1 MNDIRTE
8 QTKDLLNNLDHFLI
22 NLQINT
28 DDLYDGYK
36 LSEIIYKL
44 KRARKEF
51 DASLFFVLVVGPTKS
66 GKSTLVNL
74 LARNYVSP
82 THFLECTIRPSLIT
96 KHDDTGIDQYFE
108 YEHEHK
114 EEIFEKVID
123 YLRGMID
130 ENDIKRLVRKDVY
143 SLNNTNIDTLIKS
156 EYEGTD
162 DPLITVLKVEGG
174 ELVNGEIALI
184 DMPGLDGNKANL
196 ENNPIYNLISK
207 RADFI
212 IFVQSSNAAIS
223 NSSEKF
229 TRGIIDKSNRPPVW
243 LIQNIFE
250 ANWWKTEE
258 EKNAQIKEQIKVAKE
273 YLSSFDLK
281 DIKHSAIN
289 LGKVNDVTF
298 ASSGQYDEHID
309 NLNREVEAFKE
320 FEAQLLQLLTQEK
333 VIIQEKNSVRNANGK
348 ITECITELNTL
359 KDNLNVIVT
368 RINSN
373 IQLLEGFKNK
383 IDTIEYSKQSFISA
397 VSDKITEMEK
407 NWLTS
412 IRNFAEDYRNTNNST
427 KTGIQLKFAL
437 NELSAKCADAGGE
450 YFDVTG
456 ELGAVLRKQAANQT
470 AIEAIV
476 TESINKEL
484 QRLGT
489 AEINNDKEWNI
500 SDMPVM
506 NTSKFDID
514 TGGIKNHSTVGK
526 MVSWMDEEWGQKTY
540 TGTAVINYIHLNE
553 RIFQQYVSDKSNGR
567 VRVFKDKLELKYI
580 SYSNDKKRHLKEQI
594 DNRLNSYRAA
604 NQTLLQQADHTKAM
618 LDTILSGLTVI
629 RQKSVNSM
637 SSMNLK

>member
-8 QTKDLLNNLDHFLI
+8 QTKDLLSNLDNFLKD
-22 NLQINT
+22 LQINT
-28 DDLYDGYK
+28 DDFYDGYK

-44 KRARKEF
+44 NRARKEF

-96 KHDDTGIDQYFE
+96 KHPDTGIDQYFE
-108 YEHEHK
+108 YEHERK

-123 YLRGMID
+123 FLRGMID

-162 DPLITVLKVEGG
+162 DPLITVLKVAGG

-258 EKNAQIKEQIKVAKE
+258 EKNVQIKEQIKVAKE

-289 LGKVNDVTF
+289 LGKVNDATF
-298 ASSGQYDEHID
+298 AAAGQYDQHID
-309 NLNREVEAFKE
+309 NLNREVEAFNE
-320 FEAQLLQLLTQEK
+320 FETQLLQLLTQEK

-348 ITECITELNTL
+348 ITECINELNTL
-359 KDNLNVIVT
+359 KNNLEAIVT

-373 IQLLEGFKNK
+373 VHLLESFKNK

-412 IRNFAEDYRNTNNST
+412 IRNFAEDYRNINNST
-427 KTGIQLKFAL
+427 KTGMQLRFVL

-484 QRLGT
+484 QHLGLT
-489 AEINNDKEWNI
+489 EINNDKEWNI
-500 SDMPVM
+500 SDMPVI
-506 NTSKFDID
+506 NTSKFEID

-526 MVSWMDEEWGQKTY
+526 MVSWMDEEWGQKNY

-553 RIFQQYVSDKSNGR
+553 RIFQQNVSDKSNGR
-567 VRVFKDKLELKYI
+567 VRIYKDKLELKYI
-580 SYSNDKKRHLKEQI
+580 SYSNDKKKHLKEQI
-594 DNRLNSYRAA
+594 DTRLNGYRAA
-604 NQTLLQQADHTKAM
+604 NQILLQQADHTKAM
-618 LDTILSGLTVI
+618 LNIVLSGLAVI